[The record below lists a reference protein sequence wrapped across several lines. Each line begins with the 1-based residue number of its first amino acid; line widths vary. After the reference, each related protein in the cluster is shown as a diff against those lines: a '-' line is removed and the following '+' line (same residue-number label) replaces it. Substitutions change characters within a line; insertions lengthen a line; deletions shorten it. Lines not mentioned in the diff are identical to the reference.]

1 MSIKE
6 IKRNA
11 RIKLG
16 ESIKGDNLVFLAFA
30 FRVSFTIIAI
40 ISLANRWYGFNNI
53 IIGLIISLQI
63 PYIPLYYSFKR
74 KVLKI
79 SKEANDTN
87 YDYGDFLYYYKH
99 NPLTVIAVELMQNLF
114 LFLWAFTIVGV
125 FIKAF
130 SYSMTSYLKIEN
142 EELSA
147 RDAIKKSMEIM
158 NGHKLKL
165 FRLYLS
171 FIGYYL
177 LAILTLGAIYPF
189 VRVYLEMCVAEFY
202 NYIKRDSI
210 NLEDNEQ
217 NTMDNNLIKNEE
229 IVYGNAN
236 SNVLK
241 NKTKIFVATILLSI
255 ATFTGFNLLNNTIT
269 RNQYKAD
276 NRVEVIKHNK
286 ILDLFTIHIR
296 EKEKGRSRFHFSVN
310 LW

>member
-1 MSIKE
+1 MKNYYIKKTKKQEKNGKKSKKISEPKQIKLRNIKE
-6 IKRNA
+6 IKRSA

-40 ISLANRWYGFNNI
+40 ISLANRWYGFNNT

-114 LFLWAFTIVGV
+114 LFLWLFTIVGV
-125 FIKAF
+125 FIKAL
-130 SYSMTSYLKIEN
+130 SYRMTSYLKIEN

-158 NGHKLKL
+158 KSTK
-165 FRLYLS
+165 
-171 FIGYYL
+171 
-177 LAILTLGAIYPF
+177 ATTLQSRITLP
-189 VRVYLEMCVAEFY
+189 
-202 NYIKRDSI
+202 KP
-210 NLEDNEQ
+210 
-217 NTMDNNLIKNEE
+217 
-229 IVYGNAN
+229 
-236 SNVLK
+236 VL
-241 NKTKIFVATILLSI
+241 
-255 ATFTGFNLLNNTIT
+255 
-269 RNQYKAD
+269 
-276 NRVEVIKHNK
+276 
-286 ILDLFTIHIR
+286 
-296 EKEKGRSRFHFSVN
+296 SVN
-310 LW
+310 FFILEFILYY